1 MCWPYFRISLPC
13 KRRLS
18 LCNQLPLKVPWTL
31 SWTRHANWRVVQVLW
46 WFRMRSFLPARQII
60 RNVEDSKSFSKSA
73 YPFSESLGFLPWS
86 FSWFGTKRRNKWP
99 NKSTSSWNLAPLIHQ
114 FRVLTFY
121 QGGSGLLERDV
132 EPKCGES
139 VFNTGRQDILL
150 EIVLIWMVVNIF
162 LVAALDC
169 EIKIICCWFVFISTN
184 CLLFVPI
191 LFLRVSPVLWVDFWA
206 KLPRRDFLKSLITLS
221 LEGVFRSCFAL
232 GSFLSRFVLFFSR
245 LIRSASKPFTFVQK
259 TLFLVQCRSVW
270 VIGGVA
276 PKRCSL

>member
-1 MCWPYFRISLPC
+1 MCWPYFRITLPC

-114 FRVLTFY
+114 FRVLTLY
-121 QGGSGLLERDV
+121 QGGSGLLEGD
-132 EPKCGES
+132 KCPNAQMRGKYFQYRKTGHF
-139 VFNTGRQDILL
+139 VRNCPDLNGRQHLPCCCSRLWNKDYLL
-150 EIVLIWMVVNIF
+150 LICIYFYELSIVCAHFIPSRLASSLSGLLGEASSKGF
-162 LVAALDC
+162 S
-169 EIKIICCWFVFISTN
+169 KVFDYSVPGRGISE
-184 CLLFVPI
+184 LLRF
-191 LFLRVSPVLWVDFWA
+191 
-206 KLPRRDFLKSLITLS
+206 
-221 LEGVFRSCFAL
+221 GVFPLAFC
-232 GSFLSRFVLFFSR
+232 SFLF
-245 LIRSASKPFTFVQK
+245 
-259 TLFLVQCRSVW
+259 
-270 VIGGVA
+270 
-276 PKRCSL
+276 